1 VIRCQRTGCRPSPVT
16 HINGEAAAIY
26 LTRYA
31 ELNSQG
37 YLEPHADWNAL
48 MDSPVGDVLG
58 GLGIFQ
64 SGDLYPGDS
73 LNFTR
78 ENNPVLETEWLS
90 LFLGQQETGP
100 LTTGGDFYNF
110 FVLGLLPAS
119 YNETETWW
127 PIFPTDNTTSES
139 NDSDFPPVKCSSNS
153 QNWCEASR
161 GAFPDNPAVTQ
172 RDLSVVGQGVV
183 SGYIFDDNSTGIL
196 SLPTFA
202 QTGDATEYFQDAISQ
217 FIENATGRNTSH
229 IIIDL
234 QQNSGGTIYL
244 AFQVFKMFFATLDP
258 YAASRIRSHRLA
270 DILGSTYTDWWD
282 QLEKDLSDESKQS
295 NYEYYASSEWV
306 IPNRINAATGTNF
319 TSWDQYSTLAGPV
332 VDRNDTFSLP
342 QRYNL
347 SDEVFDA
354 SAFDNWIP
362 FGYGVAKP
370 SAGQTL
376 ESYQHWKPEDIVL
389 LTDGLCSSACAL
401 FVEMMSHQAGVR
413 TITIGG
419 RPVTGPMQAVAGTR
433 AARVYSADALDTDI
447 SDVHYFVDNQTAYDS
462 LPNRS
467 DTGMWLSYAGLS
479 IADQMRKDDLVPLQF
494 KYQAADCRLYY
505 TLANVYNMTQLWRDV
520 SNAAWQDSSLCVA
533 DSTGY
538 PTARTD
544 KVDASIKSPPVRTTQ
559 TTALVYDVTK
569 GNRVSL
575 DVNSTS
581 GIFDGNPE
589 RSDANVKLCPNNK
602 CSGSTQCSQVNIN
615 CGTVNHPFNK
625 FVPVCTPTCF
635 KDEDCTGVNVKC
647 VPGPPLQSKSNSAF
661 SFGGASSSS
670 SSFNGVLRVNYCT
683 PQSSS
688 KTLKLC

>member
-1 VIRCQRTGCRPSPVT
+1 VT

-161 GAFPDNPAVTQ
+161 GAFPDNPAVAQ

-319 TSWDQYSTLAGPV
+319 LGTSIRPWLDQSWIATIPSRCLNDIIYRTRSLTHRHSIIGSPLAM
-332 VDRNDTFSLP
+332 
-342 QRYNL
+342 
-347 SDEVFDA
+347 
-354 SAFDNWIP
+354 
-362 FGYGVAKP
+362 
-370 SAGQTL
+370 
-376 ESYQHWKPEDIVL
+376 VL
-389 LTDGLCSSACAL
+389 L
-401 FVEMMSHQAGVR
+401 SH
-413 TITIGG
+413 
-419 RPVTGPMQAVAGTR
+419 
-433 AARVYSADALDTDI
+433 
-447 SDVHYFVDNQTAYDS
+447 
-462 LPNRS
+462 LPDR
-467 DTGMWLSYAGLS
+467 
-479 IADQMRKDDLVPLQF
+479 
-494 KYQAADCRLYY
+494 
-505 TLANVYNMTQLWRDV
+505 LWRAI
-520 SNAAWQDSSLCVA
+520 N
-533 DSTGY
+533 
-538 PTARTD
+538 
-544 KVDASIKSPPVRTTQ
+544 I
-559 TTALVYDVTK
+559 
-569 GNRVSL
+569 
-575 DVNSTS
+575 
-581 GIFDGNPE
+581 
-589 RSDANVKLCPNNK
+589 
-602 CSGSTQCSQVNIN
+602 GSRKIS
-615 CGTVNHPFNK
+615 
-625 FVPVCTPTCF
+625 
-635 KDEDCTGVNVKC
+635 
-647 VPGPPLQSKSNSAF
+647 F
-661 SFGGASSSS
+661 S
-670 SSFNGVLRVNYCT
+670 
-683 PQSSS
+683 
-688 KTLKLC
+688 